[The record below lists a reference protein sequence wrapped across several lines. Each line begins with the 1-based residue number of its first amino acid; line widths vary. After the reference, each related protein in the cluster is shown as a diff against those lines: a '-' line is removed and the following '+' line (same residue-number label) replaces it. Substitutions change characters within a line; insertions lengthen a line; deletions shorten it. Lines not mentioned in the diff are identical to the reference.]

1 MYTDGDGLDALAA
14 ELGNQIAVGDE
25 IALDLDALAAELDQ
39 GGDVVDALAAELDA
53 NGGSG
58 AELDML
64 ATELNLDALAAELED
79 SPADARRKEKELE
92 KELDNDQNL
101 HDIAVQL
108 ENLHEIAAPVSGC
121 GSNVVTVT
129 VTFTEPGPLGL
140 KLGGDGQ
147 SANPVIKALVADS
160 LSAARPQLY
169 PGLVL
174 STVQEQDVTKMS
186 FDQALREIKIAT
198 RPLKLTFLPPAEASP
213 QEKGREA
220 VVEWLANRGMGVVW
234 KLEILGPK
242 LAAALAT
249 DYPPVTDT
257 QITLIRFD
265 TAFLISCVWKMA
277 GRLAVH
283 VGVHARAEIAGAC

>member
-14 ELGNQIAVGDE
+14 ELGNQITVGDE

-39 GGDVVDALAAELDA
+39 GGDVVDALAAQLDA
-53 NGGSG
+53 SGGSG

-79 SPADARRKEKELE
+79 SPDARRKEKELE
-92 KELDNDQNL
+92 NDQNL

-108 ENLHEIAAPVSGC
+108 EDLHEIAAPVRGC
-121 GSNVVTVT
+121 GSNVVT

-174 STVQEQDVTKMS
+174 STVQGQDVTKMS

-198 RPLKLTFLPPAEASP
+198 RPLKLTFLPPAEPSP

-220 VVEWLANRGMGVVW
+220 VVEWLASRGMGVVW

-265 TAFLISCVWKMA
+265 TAFLISAWLRAGCNVPCPRPPHEVWRRHM
-277 GRLAVH
+277 L
-283 VGVHARAEIAGAC
+283 